1 MIFFCCVCK
10 CNQPDNEK
18 SKSNVNVYRLMFVS
32 VEMLGQINCF
42 VWIVKSDPTSL
53 ALNTYVAT
61 EQL

>member
-1 MIFFCCVCK
+1 
-10 CNQPDNEK
+10 
-18 SKSNVNVYRLMFVS
+18 MFVS

-42 VWIVKSDPTSL
+42 VWIVKSDSTSL